1 MKYSFL
7 KFIKSFRPYL
17 FIFSIVPFILLN
29 TISIT
34 YAEKFR
40 EINTLDLPSYLNLLY
55 TGAELPIIVKDLGII
70 FIFLIYLFFTIW
82 YILFVFLAYHKLTNQ
97 TREWFG
103 LVFEICLLSFVYLYF
118 LSPNRLLYYLV
129 GVLGLIVLLS
139 IVIIFWYYYKKTSKT

>member
-1 MKYSFL
+1 MKNSFL
-7 KFIKSFRPYL
+7 IFIKNFRPYL
-17 FIFSIVPFILLN
+17 FIFSIVPLVLLN

-40 EINTLDLPSYLNLLY
+40 EINTLDFPSYLNLLY
-55 TGAELPIIVKDLGII
+55 TGIELPIIVKDLGII

-82 YILFVFLAYHKLTNQ
+82 YVLFIFLAYYKLSNQ

-118 LSPNRLLYYLV
+118 LSPNSFLYYFV
-129 GVLGLIVLLS
+129 GVLGLIVPLS
-139 IVIIFWYYYKKTSKT
+139 LVLVYWFYYEKTSKT